1 MRDGQAT
8 RRRLLDAAT
17 AEFAAYGI
25 AGARVDRIVA
35 DARTNKAQMYGYY
48 ESKDGLFDA
57 VFGEHLSAILDVI
70 PLDATDLAGY
80 AAAIYDTHL
89 QHPEFVR
96 LAAWARLERTPTG
109 ELLPITESRRVKL
122 DAIAAAQRSGHIDS
136 FFEPVDVLATVVAVA
151 MTWSPISITD
161 TASRHDD
168 PSEHQRRRN
177 TLAEIVRHS
186 FTPAQPAVTA
196 TSCGS
201 GPRVGNGSAGR
212 PGAG

>member
-70 PLDATDLAGY
+70 P
-80 AAAIYDTHL
+80 
-89 QHPEFVR
+89 P
-96 LAAWARLERTPTG
+96 
-109 ELLPITESRRVKL
+109 
-122 DAIAAAQRSGHIDS
+122 
-136 FFEPVDVLATVVAVA
+136 
-151 MTWSPISITD
+151 
-161 TASRHDD
+161 
-168 PSEHQRRRN
+168 
-177 TLAEIVRHS
+177 
-186 FTPAQPAVTA
+186 
-196 TSCGS
+196 
-201 GPRVGNGSAGR
+201 GR
-212 PGAG
+212 D